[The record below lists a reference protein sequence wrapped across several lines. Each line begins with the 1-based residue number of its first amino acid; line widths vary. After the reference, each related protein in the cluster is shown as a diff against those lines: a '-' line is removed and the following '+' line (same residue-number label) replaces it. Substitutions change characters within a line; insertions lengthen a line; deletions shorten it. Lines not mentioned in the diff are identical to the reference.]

1 MLNVFYMEILCHIF
15 SEEPLCF
22 LQVRRPVSDVCPGT
36 LPKVYP
42 YDISVSASFII
53 RIIPQLCAGRIRQQR
68 KSSQLHTRRKYRCPY
83 QTGQRYFL
91 SSLIIKVT
99 LFSAAVCSSI
109 SPAVCE
115 FPGTVLRFFSVF
127 LSHTRS
133 ECRSLSWALPGQ
145 PRSLGGISFLV
156 H

>member
-1 MLNVFYMEILCHIF
+1 MEILCHIF
-15 SEEPLCF
+15 PGN
-22 LQVRRPVSDVCPGT
+22 RRVFAGLAAGTKVFPVTS
-36 LPKVYP
+36 PKVYP
-42 YDISVSASFII
+42 DDISVSASFII

>member
-1 MLNVFYMEILCHIF
+1 MPYSPEIPPHFYRF
-15 SEEPLCF
+15 SCRLFRPSGNFPPNSSPEALRPCLPSIINKDNSP
-22 LQVRRPVSDVCPGT
+22 VIRRTAD
-36 LPKVYP
+36 
-42 YDISVSASFII
+42 
-53 RIIPQLCAGRIRQQR
+53 RQQR

-145 PRSLGGISFLV
+145 PHSLGGISFLV